1 MTISLMFRFAKM
13 ILFETFE
20 AIKKFEVS
28 RISAFATKRS
38 ILIVMKYPSTPLLLA
53 RTTMIVM
60 YRDWEINVAIYLPK
74 CPYNSLAEA
83 IWANPAKT
91 RISE

>member
-1 MTISLMFRFAKM
+1 
-13 ILFETFE
+13 
-20 AIKKFEVS
+20 
-28 RISAFATKRS
+28 
-38 ILIVMKYPSTPLLLA
+38 MKYPSTPLLLA

-83 IWANPAKT
+83 IWANPAKI